1 MGRWLGPVF
10 VNEWLTTSRR
20 WQVYAGRSAFVAALL
35 VGLWS
40 AWVSRASNQGV
51 PTIQIMASVGEGFFN
66 AIVFTQMTL
75 TLMVAPASTAGAIC
89 EDRSS
94 GKLEQLLTTELSDSE
109 IILGKLAARLLP
121 MLGLVTCACRHWP

>member
-20 WQVYAGRSAFVAALL
+20 WQVYAGRSVFVAALL

-51 PTIQIMASVGEGFFN
+51 PTIQIMASVGQGFF
-66 AIVFTQMTL
+66 
-75 TLMVAPASTAGAIC
+75 APSPS
-89 EDRSS
+89 R
-94 GKLEQLLTTELSDSE
+94 
-109 IILGKLAARLLP
+109 R
-121 MLGLVTCACRHWP
+121 